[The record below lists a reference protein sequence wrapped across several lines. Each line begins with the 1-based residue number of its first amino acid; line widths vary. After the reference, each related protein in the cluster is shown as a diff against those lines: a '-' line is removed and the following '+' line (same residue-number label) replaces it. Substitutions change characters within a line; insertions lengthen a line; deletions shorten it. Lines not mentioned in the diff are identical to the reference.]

1 MALNILDTNGATVA
15 KTGTEFEAYDVIR
28 YSAAN
33 PLSAVTLQVSGSGT
47 ADLADELGSV
57 SANVTGSGSANA
69 ITTGGGN
76 DTIWGGAGADTLNG
90 GGGDD
95 LINGGTGNDTLNG
108 GEGNDVL
115 AGDLGNDVI
124 RGGAGDDTI
133 YDGDYFSSAAEVFN
147 IDAGTGNDIVNLSND
162 VSLKISGTVDGGVG
176 TDRLQ
181 ASALTGLTI
190 KNFEILEA
198 GPFGIVASTAQL
210 ESFDKIVAQNGSFD
224 IDLSVTDAAHADLSD
239 ELISGQVYIY
249 GRVSGIDVTTGSSQ
263 DHFLGTDGNDI
274 FDARGGD
281 DLINGNDGNDLL
293 TGGEG
298 NDTIYGGAGNDIIRG
313 GTGNDKIFDGDSVG
327 VSPEVFDIDAG
338 DGNDTIRVEK
348 YAQAL
353 SGTIDGGAGL
363 DKLLWGQ
370 FTGLT
375 IKNVEILDTA
385 GHGAFGSAAQF
396 EGFDTIISSD
406 PDSPVFLR
414 LTDGAHVDLSDELA
428 NYGVDIGGISGAA
441 FGIDVKTGGGGDL
454 LTGTDGNDIFDS
466 GAGNDQIFAGT
477 GNDVLRGGSGDDQ
490 ITDGDNVSTAPETF
504 DIDAGNGNDA
514 INLQSHSS
522 ALSGVIDGGAGTD
535 TLRVIEPTL
544 GPGEE
549 FIGLAGLTIKNVEI
563 LETAGA
569 QVIASAAQFDSFD
582 KIVKYDKPGYE
593 NDVLALTLMDSARAD
608 LSDELANRHVDIFGT
623 AFGIDV
629 KTGGGDDYFF
639 GTDGNDR
646 FEGGAGND
654 VLFGGAGIDTAVFS
668 GNFANYSFAIDNGN
682 HVLTS
687 AKEGTDTLNNM
698 EFARF
703 ADGIYDLSKGS
714 FAPDTNFAP
723 TNIQLS
729 KTSLLESTPIW
740 TTVGLLSAKDA
751 DGDTL
756 TYTLLDGAGDHFRLK
771 GNRVVTSKALDYETA
786 KSHTIKVA
794 VSDGKVTVEKDIT
807 INVLDVN
814 EGPANQAPIKLAF
827 SRSSISENVAIGT
840 SVGLLSAVD
849 PEGGAVKW
857 RLTDD
862 ADGIFK
868 LVGNKIQTKAAIDYE
883 STHSLTFTAEA
894 YDAAGNATSHDF
906 TLAVKDVFEL
916 SSSSLLHDALI

>member
-1 MALNILDTNGATVA
+1 MNILDTNGSPIT
-15 KTGTEFEAYDVIR
+15 KTGAEFEAYDVIR

-33 PLSAVTLQVSGSGT
+33 PLATVTLQVSASGT

-57 SANVTGSGSANA
+57 SANVTGSGSANV

-90 GGGDD
+90 GGGNDS
-95 LINGGTGNDTLNG
+95 INGGTGNDTLNG

-115 AGDLGNDVI
+115 TGDVGNDVI

-162 VSLKISGTVDGGVG
+162 VSLKISGTVDGGAG

-224 IDLSVTDAAHADLSD
+224 INLSIMDGAHVDLSD
-239 ELISGQVYIY
+239 ELTSGQVYIY

-263 DHFLGTDGNDI
+263 DHFLGTGGNDI

-313 GTGNDKIFDGDSVG
+313 GTGNDTIFDGDSVG
-327 VSPEVFDIDAG
+327 ISPEVLDINAG
-338 DGNDTIRVEK
+338 DGNDTISVET

-363 DKLLWGQ
+363 DKLLGGQ

-385 GHGAFGSAAQF
+385 GHGAVGSAAQF
-396 EGFDTIISSD
+396 ESFDKIISSD

-414 LTDGAHVDLSDELA
+414 LTDGAHVDLSEELA
-428 NYGVDIGGISGAA
+428 NYGVDISGISGAA

-454 LTGTDGNDIFDS
+454 LTGTDGNDILDS
-466 GAGNDQIFAGT
+466 GAGNDKLFGGAGS
-477 GNDVLRGGSGDDQ
+477 DVLRGGAGDDK
-490 ITDGDNVSTAPETF
+490 ITDGDNISTAPEAF
-504 DIDAGNGNDA
+504 DIDAGDGNDA

-522 ALSGVIDGGAGTD
+522 ALSGTIDGGAGTD

-544 GPGEE
+544 DPGME

-569 QVIASAAQFDSFD
+569 EVLASAAQFESFD

-593 NDVLALTLMDSARAD
+593 DDVLALTLTDSAHAD

-654 VLFGGAGIDTAVFS
+654 ALFGGAGIDTAVFS
-668 GNFANYSFAIDNGN
+668 GNFANYTFAMNNGD

-687 AKEGTDTLNNM
+687 AKEGTDTLRDI
-698 EFARF
+698 EIARF
-703 ADGIYDLSKGS
+703 ADGVYDFAKGT
-714 FAPDTNFAP
+714 FTADHNAAP
-723 TNIQLS
+723 TNLQLS
-729 KTSLLESTPIW
+729 KTSLLENTPIW
-740 TTVGLLSAKDA
+740 TTLGLLSAKDA

-756 TYTLLDGAGDHFRLK
+756 TYKLIDGADDHFRLN
-771 GNRVVTSKALDYETA
+771 GNRIVTSKAFDYETA

-814 EGPANQAPIKLAF
+814 EAPVNQAPIKLSF

-868 LVGNKIQTKAAIDYE
+868 LVGNKIQTKAAIDFE
-883 STHSLTFTAEA
+883 SNHSLTFTAEA
-894 YDAAGNATSHDF
+894 YDAAGNTTSHDF
-906 TLAVKDVFEL
+906 TIIVKDVFEP
-916 SSSSLLHDALI
+916 SFTSQSHEALI

>member
-1 MALNILDTNGATVA
+1 MDGAHV
-15 KTGTEFEAYDVIR
+15 
-28 YSAAN
+28 
-33 PLSAVTLQVSGSGT
+33 
-47 ADLADELGSV
+47 
-57 SANVTGSGSANA
+57 
-69 ITTGGGN
+69 
-76 DTIWGGAGADTLNG
+76 
-90 GGGDD
+90 
-95 LINGGTGNDTLNG
+95 
-108 GEGNDVL
+108 
-115 AGDLGNDVI
+115 
-124 RGGAGDDTI
+124 
-133 YDGDYFSSAAEVFN
+133 
-147 IDAGTGNDIVNLSND
+147 
-162 VSLKISGTVDGGVG
+162 
-176 TDRLQ
+176 
-181 ASALTGLTI
+181 
-190 KNFEILEA
+190 
-198 GPFGIVASTAQL
+198 
-210 ESFDKIVAQNGSFD
+210 
-224 IDLSVTDAAHADLSD
+224 DLSD
-239 ELISGQVYIY
+239 ELTSGQVYIY

-263 DHFLGTDGNDI
+263 DHFLGTGGNDI

-313 GTGNDKIFDGDSVG
+313 GTGNDTIFDGDSVG
-327 VSPEVFDIDAG
+327 ISPEVLDINAG
-338 DGNDTIRVEK
+338 DGNDTISVET

-363 DKLLWGQ
+363 DKLLGGQ

-385 GHGAFGSAAQF
+385 GHGAVGSAAQF
-396 EGFDTIISSD
+396 ESFDKIISSD

-414 LTDGAHVDLSDELA
+414 LTDGAHVDLSEELA
-428 NYGVDIGGISGAA
+428 NYGVDISGISGAA

-454 LTGTDGNDIFDS
+454 LTGTDGNDILDS
-466 GAGNDQIFAGT
+466 GAGNDKLFGGA
-477 GNDVLRGGSGDDQ
+477 GNDVLKGGAGDDK
-490 ITDGDNVSTAPETF
+490 ITDGDNISTAPEAF
-504 DIDAGNGNDA
+504 DIDAGDGNDA

-522 ALSGVIDGGAGTD
+522 ALSGTIDGGAGTD

-544 GPGEE
+544 DPGME
-549 FIGLAGLTIKNVEI
+549 FIGLVGLTIKNVEI

-569 QVIASAAQFDSFD
+569 EVLASATQFESFD

-593 NDVLALTLMDSARAD
+593 NDVLALTLTDSAHAD

-654 VLFGGAGIDTAVFS
+654 MLFGGAGIDTAVFS
-668 GNFANYSFAIDNGN
+668 GNFANYTFAMNNADHI
-682 HVLTS
+682 LTS
-687 AKEGTDTLNNM
+687 AKEGTDTLRDI
-698 EFARF
+698 EIARF
-703 ADGIYDLSKGS
+703 TDGVYDFAKGTFTADHN
-714 FAPDTNFAP
+714 AAP

-729 KTSLLESTPIW
+729 KTSLLENTPIW
-740 TTVGLLSAKDA
+740 TTLGLLSAKDA

-756 TYTLLDGAGDHFRLK
+756 TYKLIDGADDHFRLN
-771 GNRVVTSKALDYETA
+771 GNRIVTSKAFDYETD

-814 EGPANQAPIKLAF
+814 EAPVNQAPIKLSF
-827 SRSSISENVAIGT
+827 SRSSISENVSIGT

-849 PEGGAVKW
+849 PEGGTVKW

-868 LVGNKIQTKAAIDYE
+868 LVGNKIQTKAAIDFE
-883 STHSLTFTAEA
+883 SNHSLTFTAEA

-906 TLAVKDVFEL
+906 TIAVKDVFEPSFTTL
-916 SSSSLLHDALI
+916 SHEALI

>member
-1 MALNILDTNGATVA
+1 MALNILDTNGSPIT
-15 KTGTEFEAYDVIR
+15 KTGAEFEAYDVIR

-33 PLSAVTLQVSGSGT
+33 PLATVTLQVSASGT

-57 SANVTGSGSANA
+57 SANVTGSGSANV

-90 GGGDD
+90 GGGNDS
-95 LINGGTGNDTLNG
+95 INGGTGNDTLNG

-115 AGDLGNDVI
+115 TGDVGNDVI

-162 VSLKISGTVDGGVG
+162 VSLKISGTVDGGAG

-224 IDLSVTDAAHADLSD
+224 INLSIMDGAHVDLSD
-239 ELISGQVYIY
+239 ELTSGQVYIY

-263 DHFLGTDGNDI
+263 DHFLGTGGNDI

-313 GTGNDKIFDGDSVG
+313 GTGNDTIFDGDSVG
-327 VSPEVFDIDAG
+327 ISPEVLDINAG
-338 DGNDTIRVEK
+338 DGNDTISVET

-363 DKLLWGQ
+363 DKLLGGQ

-385 GHGAFGSAAQF
+385 GHGAVGSAAQF
-396 EGFDTIISSD
+396 ESFDKIISSD

-414 LTDGAHVDLSDELA
+414 LTDGAHVDLSEELA
-428 NYGVDIGGISGAA
+428 NYGVDISGAA
-441 FGIDVKTGGGGDL
+441 FGIDAKTGGGGDL
-454 LTGTDGNDIFDS
+454 LTGTDGNDILDS
-466 GAGNDQIFAGT
+466 GAGNDKLFGGAGS
-477 GNDVLRGGSGDDQ
+477 DVLRGGAGDDK
-490 ITDGDNVSTAPETF
+490 ITDGDNISTAPEAF
-504 DIDAGNGNDA
+504 DIDAGDGNDA

-522 ALSGVIDGGAGTD
+522 ALSGTIDGGAGTD

-544 GPGEE
+544 DPGME
-549 FIGLAGLTIKNVEI
+549 FIGLAGLTIKHVEI

-569 QVIASAAQFDSFD
+569 EVLASAAQFESFD

-593 NDVLALTLMDSARAD
+593 DDVLALTLTDSAHAD

-654 VLFGGAGIDTAVFS
+654 ALFGGAGIDTAVFS
-668 GNFANYSFAIDNGN
+668 GNFANYTFAMNNGD

-687 AKEGTDTLNNM
+687 AKEGTDTLRDI
-698 EFARF
+698 EIARF
-703 ADGIYDLSKGS
+703 ADGVYDFTKGT
-714 FAPDTNFAP
+714 FTADHNTAP

-729 KTSLLESTPIW
+729 KTSLLESTPVW
-740 TTVGLLSAKDA
+740 TTLGLLSAKDA
-751 DGDTL
+751 DGDKL
-756 TYTLLDGAGDHFRLK
+756 TYKLIDGADDHFRLN
-771 GNRVVTSKALDYETA
+771 GNRIVTSKTFDYETA
-786 KSHTIKVA
+786 TSHTIKVA

-814 EGPANQAPIKLAF
+814 EAPANQAPIKLSF

-868 LVGNKIQTKAAIDYE
+868 LVGNKIQTKAAIDFE
-883 STHSLTFTAEA
+883 SNHSLTFTAEA
-894 YDAAGNATSHDF
+894 YDAAGNTTSHDF
-906 TLAVKDVFEL
+906 TIIVKDVFEP
-916 SSSSLLHDALI
+916 SFTSQSHEALI